1 MKQTL
6 ILALSLWMTSII
18 GWAQPHTV
26 VGYTPASNTL
36 TALHYG
42 SGNVLEKITVAGQ
55 TQTTIVVNSN
65 GQPKR
70 ISNEFATLDYTFA
83 GTSKVTVTQTVN
95 GETKTSVV
103 PMNSDQVL
111 KHRKDF
117 ADQTG
122 ILKGASKAD
131 DYLRNGGAK
140 LVGDILTKIN
150 DAIPNPINICF
161 QQALNAAKNTKN
173 PIIPIDHLE
182 ALVEASELV
191 DKAKAKAIDYIF
203 NQYPE
208 WTDKWSDFV
217 YNAMMEVDGIQ
228 NAANKKKSE
237 DRLALAQ
244 QLLSDGANPN
254 DIAKLIGEITN
265 NGTAQPANNTSPTTN
280 ASASKTSNTPN
291 TNTTTTTS
299 ASSTPVSRNK
309 LETTYFYFDN
319 PDGTIESYPEYTYK
333 SLSNRMMSI
342 SSSKYAT
349 PFKLEPQGA
358 IKKYEKLVRL
368 LFARQTRTAVFVFDG
383 QESAKAAM
391 MTTTIYSSTL
401 LGLWAAVED
410 ALREQVGKAL
420 DDAHISHTT
429 SATWRDAIKQDK
441 PEELTFNGHEGGRIV
456 NRIDMSNSLIS
467 LLAGANVELVFDMY
481 FYYDEEYDKMVG
493 VVFSYSETSNP
504 KNKYEAAA
512 YGAIKAISAAAGC
525 YDPTTGQTTMAS
537 AYERRDMIDYFKKHF
552 HIKKTGTKTNPP
564 EKCPTEF
571 KGTATEPTLIF
582 CGDTITYDITEI
594 IGIPP
599 SEIQNPGVNP
609 LVINPVKPQPVN
621 PDPIIK
627 DPIGNQPVDNTV
639 QSGNT
644 DEHRSA
650 KKFAVIKQATTYESI
665 DKPFA
670 ENDKYIFFMQP
681 AHMDNAIL
689 AVEKQSGA
697 LTEFVAGKRKGSR
710 PNIISMGAHA
720 GDLYLDVQDRGVVR
734 YDGKDV
740 NTSEHLFKIDRGFMD
755 NYKQIVVSP
764 NGRYL
769 AYSGLNSKSYVY
781 DLQAKKIIKEFH
793 DGCEFF
799 LVTDDGDFY
808 GANNFRV
815 LLYQNDGNTDGDANK
830 YSETQDLLKGN
841 PVAMRQIGNDIYLV
855 GGNKVVKTPVK
866 GFNWTESATLAG
878 NRLQLLGA
886 ALSTGN
892 KSFAYVR
899 DNDLNRFAHFTQ
911 DSNTPTLL
919 KKLSTG
925 INVGKPAPLTVE
937 NAQNLHIDQNGNIWM
952 IEESGSYLV
961 VIYNPNG
968 IVGLTNIAGKFI
980 KR

>member
-6 ILALSLWMTSII
+6 ILALGLWMTSII
-18 GWAQPHTV
+18 SWAQPHTV

-42 SGNVLEKITVAGQ
+42 TGNVLEKITVAGQ

-161 QQALNAAKNTKN
+161 QQALNAARNTKN

-217 YNAMMEVDGIQ
+217 YNAMMKLDADM
-228 NAANKKKSE
+228 NAANRQRSE

-265 NGTAQPANNTSPTTN
+265 NGTAQPVNNPSPTTKS
-280 ASASKTSNTPN
+280 SASNTSKTQK
-291 TNTTTTTS
+291 TNTATNTG
-299 ASSTPVSRNK
+299 ASGTPVSRNN
-309 LETTYFYFDN
+309 LETTFFYFDN

-333 SLSNRMMSI
+333 SLSDRMMSI

-391 MTTTIYSSTL
+391 MTTGIYSSTL

-420 DDAHISHTT
+420 DDAHIAHTT
-429 SATWRDAIKQDK
+429 SATWKDAIKQDK
-441 PEELTFNGHEGGRIV
+441 PEELIFNGHEGGRIV
-456 NRIDMSNSLIS
+456 NRIDLSNSLIS
-467 LLAGANVELVFDMY
+467 LLAGANVEMVFEMY

-525 YDPTTGQTTMAS
+525 YDPTTSQTTMAS

-552 HIKKTGTKTNPP
+552 HLKRTGTTTNPP
-564 EKCPTEF
+564 EKCIAKFT
-571 KGTATEPTLIF
+571 GTATKPKIEL
-582 CGDTITYDITEI
+582 CGDNIDIEITHILLDEPIHGNPPAQNDNTGNIT
-594 IGIPP
+594 PP
-599 SEIQNPGVNP
+599 
-609 LVINPVKPQPVN
+609 VIT
-621 PDPIIK
+621 DPIIK
-627 DPIGNQPVDNTV
+627 DPGGNQPVDNTV

-644 DEHRSA
+644 DAHRSA

-670 ENDKYIFFMQP
+670 ENDKYVFFMQP
-681 AHMDNAIL
+681 AHMDNAVL
-689 AVEKQSGA
+689 AVDKRTGV
-697 LTEFVAGKRKGSR
+697 LTEIVAGKSKGKR
-710 PNIISMGAHA
+710 PSVISMGAYA
-720 GDLYLDVQDRGVVR
+720 GDLYLDVQGRGVVR

-740 NTSEHLFKIDRGFMD
+740 NTSELLFEVDRGFMD
-755 NYKQIVVSP
+755 NYKQIIVSP

-769 AYSGLNSKSYVY
+769 AYSGLNCTSYVY
-781 DLQAKKIIKEFH
+781 DLQEKKIIKEFH
-793 DGCEFF
+793 DGLEYFV
-799 LVTDDGDFY
+799 VTDDGDFY
-808 GANNFRV
+808 GANNFRT
-815 LLYQNDGNTDGDANK
+815 LLYRNNGNTGGDANADIEM
-830 YSETQDLLKGN
+830 SALLNAK

-866 GFNWTESATLAG
+866 NFNWTESATLAG
-878 NRLQLLGA
+878 NRLQLRDA
-886 ALSTGN
+886 ALSHSGN
-892 KSFAYVR
+892 GFAYIS
-899 DNDLNRFAHFTQ
+899 DSNLNRFASFTTG
-911 DSNTPTLL
+911 SNTPTLQQ
-919 KKLSTG
+919 KLSTG
-925 INVGKPAPLTVE
+925 INVEKTTPLTVE
-937 NAQNLHIDQNGNIWM
+937 VAQNIHIDQNGNIWM
-952 IEESGSYLV
+952 IENTGSYFV
-961 VIYNPNG
+961 VIYNPKG